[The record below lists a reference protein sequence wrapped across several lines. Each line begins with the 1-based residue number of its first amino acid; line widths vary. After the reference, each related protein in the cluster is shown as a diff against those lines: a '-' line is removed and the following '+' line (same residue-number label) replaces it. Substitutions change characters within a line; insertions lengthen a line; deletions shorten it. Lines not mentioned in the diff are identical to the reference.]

1 MLVKKKTVP
10 ILIRKLEALN
20 RRLSETDPRKF
31 AVLKDLNRREAGH
44 KGERSIDYHLSF
56 LEEKRYHILH
66 DLRLLNHFG
75 LYYFQLDNVILS
87 SPFITLIDVKNYKG
101 IIQFD
106 DQYHQLI
113 QIADGKKRALED
125 PIPQIRRQKLQLKKW
140 LHSHR
145 FPDIPIEPLIVI
157 SNPSTIIETTGHSS
171 YFKYITHSIHLPFL
185 IKSFEEKHPVE
196 ALTHKDLFRLG
207 NVLKKKDTP
216 FDYNV
221 LEYYGIHPNELIRG
235 VHCPKCFAI
244 PMQRGH
250 GKWRCRVCEF
260 ASADAHIYSIQDYKF
275 LLGNVLT
282 NEILR
287 KFLLLENSR
296 TIATN
301 ILKSMNLRHK
311 GETKGRVY
319 FL

>member
-1 MLVKKKTVP
+1 MIVKKKIVP
-10 ILIRKLEALN
+10 ILIRRLEALN
-20 RRLSETDPRKF
+20 RRLPETNLKRLT
-31 AVLKDLNRREAGH
+31 VIKDLNIRKAGH
-44 KGERSIDYHLSF
+44 KGEHSIDYHLSF

-75 LYYFQLDNVILS
+75 LDYFQLDNVIIS
-87 SPFITLIDVKNYKG
+87 TSFITLIDVKNYKG

-157 SNPSTIIETTGHSS
+157 SNPSTIIETTGHST
-171 YFKYITHSIHLPFL
+171 YFKYITHSINLPFQ

-196 ALTHKDLFRLG
+196 VFTQKDLYRLG
-207 NVLKKKDTP
+207 NVLMKKDNP
-216 FDYNV
+216 LDYNV
-221 LEYYGIHPNELIRG
+221 LDYYGIHPDELIRG

-244 PMQRGH
+244 PMKRGH
-250 GKWRCRVCEF
+250 GRWICLDCEF
-260 ASADAHIYSIQDYKF
+260 ASADAHIYSIQDYK
-275 LLGNVLT
+275 LLFGHIIT
-282 NEILR
+282 NEMLR

-301 ILKSMNLRHK
+301 ILKSMNLRHT
-311 GETKGRVY
+311 GETKGRIY